1 MVRIAISNY
10 GKGVNRTVYQ
20 NEKIVATI
28 HKHPLWRKQGLPDAW
43 NVCWM
48 TGRVDWHSSL
58 AEARDNALK
67 GL

>member
-1 MVRIAISNY
+1 MIRIAQTNY
-10 GKGVNRTVYQ
+10 GHGTNRCVM
-20 NEKIVATI
+20 NGDKLIATI
-28 HKHPLWRKQGLPDAW
+28 HQHDASLKLPGKW
-43 NVCWM
+43 SVNWM